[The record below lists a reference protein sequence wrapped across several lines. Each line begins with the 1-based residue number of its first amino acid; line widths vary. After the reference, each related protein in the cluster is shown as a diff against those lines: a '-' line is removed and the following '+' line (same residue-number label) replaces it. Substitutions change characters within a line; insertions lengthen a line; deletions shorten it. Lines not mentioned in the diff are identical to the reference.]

1 MYPPL
6 SVPLTDMYPRTIY
19 LLYFA
24 QIDEEPSSMLPAE
37 IAFVSGGEHHANAGG
52 DILAI
57 LVPPREASASSSSS
71 SECDEFGN
79 PIAADGDDGDHNGG
93 GRSSEVPYINIIL
106 VSGIDGTRLNSTDP
120 AEMAAAASKMSIDA
134 LDLTIPKAAHTEEE
148 EDCIIADEGTDD
160 SRVVS
165 LGGCFVGDRT
175 VRFLALDG
183 AGGLSA
189 HDYDTKSKEASLVSP
204 TSTSAVV
211 ADINASLGRGD
222 ERWKVDESLG
232 ICVDGAHSLFLVAA
246 TQNSSAKICYY
257 SASSLAMQAEYMLEA
272 DQPKLYAMAPI
283 SSCAGDVAAAAIAF
297 KPSALDANGCIVVLQ
312 TVIDGDGDPCMVFKV
327 PIVPQLEQDIRWIDV
342 ALATTGIDSTSND
355 ARHYSFHYK
364 VSYNSGIGE
373 CMTFC
378 GDAGDVVGRFRRY
391 LAKGSYD
398 EADAL
403 LASAGA
409 SSATKGEYG
418 TIHGSEVAL
427 QRFKHIIDSGNVTS
441 EENMTEAKECLR
453 RLSSGAV
460 TGGDRGVKCLLDASS
475 ALLGWPSA
483 MLSTNPEECI
493 LTRDY
498 RIAISAMS
506 ATVAGA
512 MKATPPAHLPSLRA
526 EKMRLDSKLLAIR
539 CVEHAAGEEH
549 VQVDLMLA
557 NAASPAD
564 VFRSLVLEG
573 SWVAAEKVRRSEF
586 AQSITPEHMASAVVG
601 LPATIDPRSYCSW
614 LEKAIIPGLS
624 INHPIL
630 AAIRYWACR
639 VADAFDDDGGDNE
652 LGLDSA
658 ITLLKVRHALDIVEK
673 WIACTLCALS

>member
-1 MYPPL
+1 MP
-6 SVPLTDMYPRTIY
+6 
-19 LLYFA
+19 
-24 QIDEEPSSMLPAE
+24 PAE

-71 SECDEFGN
+71 ECDEFGN
-79 PIAADGDDGDHNGG
+79 PVAADGVDGDHGS

-134 LDLTIPKAAHTEEE
+134 LDLTIPKAAHKKE

-183 AGGLSA
+183 TGGLSA
-189 HDYDTKSKEASLVSP
+189 HDYDTKSKEASLFSP
-204 TSTSAVV
+204 TSTSVV
-211 ADINASLGRGD
+211 ADINDSLGRGD

-232 ICVDGAHSLFLVAA
+232 ICVDGAHNLFLVAA
-246 TQNSSAKICYY
+246 TQNSSTKICYY
-257 SASSLAMQAEYMLEA
+257 GASSLAMQAEYMLEA

-283 SSCAGDVAAAAIAF
+283 SGCAGDVAAAAVAF
-297 KPSALDANGCIVVLQ
+297 KPAASDANGCIVVIQ
-312 TVIDGDGDPCMVFKV
+312 AVIDGDGDPCMVFKV

-342 ALATTGIDSTSND
+342 ALANIGIDNTSND

-409 SSATKGEYG
+409 SGATKGEYG

-427 QRFKHIIDSGNVTS
+427 QRFKHIIDGGNVTS

-475 ALLGWPSA
+475 ALLGWPLA
-483 MLSTNPEECI
+483 MLSINPEEYI

-539 CVEHAAGEEH
+539 CVEHAAGKEH
-549 VQVDLMLA
+549 VQVDPMLA

-564 VFRSLVLEG
+564 VFRSLVLDG

-639 VADAFDDDGGDNE
+639 IADAFDDDDEDNE

-658 ITLLKVRHALDIVEK
+658 IMLLKVRYALDIVEHG
-673 WIACTLCALS
+673 